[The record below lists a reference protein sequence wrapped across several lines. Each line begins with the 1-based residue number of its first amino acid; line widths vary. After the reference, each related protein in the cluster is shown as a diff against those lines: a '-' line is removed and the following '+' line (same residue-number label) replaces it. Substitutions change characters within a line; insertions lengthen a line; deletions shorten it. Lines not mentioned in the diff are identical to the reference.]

1 MERLYF
7 PTSAQMSA
15 ADFVVAMDY
24 MDSINGSDLNISCS
38 SGDCIT
44 LESVSCPNTLNKS
57 ALLYTLAIVH
67 IFIFVVGLLANSV
80 VIWLNLQSKTTGYET
95 HLYIFNLAVADLCVL
110 LTLPV
115 WIVSLVQ
122 HNQWPMGEMTCKVT
136 HLIFSINLYS
146 SIFFLACMSVDRYLS
161 VSLRGTISKHR
172 RQIIRRLVC
181 VLVWLVAFGVS
192 LPDTYYLK
200 TVSSPVTNE
209 TFCRS
214 MYPEHTYKEWLLGM
228 EILNILLGF
237 IVPFAI
243 IAVFYCLLAWSL
255 SSSSSSS
262 LSSSSSSAVDQ
273 ERRIS
278 GRLIVSYVVVFMMCW
293 LPYHILV
300 LLDVFYFLHLLPF
313 SCLLDNFLYAGLNI
327 TQCYSLLHCCI
338 NPVLYSL
345 IHRNYRYEIMKA
357 FIFRYSSKTGL
368 TKLIDSSKVSE
379 AEYSAV
385 EQTPK

>member
-1 MERLYF
+1 
-7 PTSAQMSA
+7 MSA
-15 ADFVVAMDY
+15 ADFAAAMDY
-24 MDSINGSDLNISCS
+24 MESINSSDLNISCS
-38 SGDCIT
+38 SGDCII
-44 LESVSCPNTLNKS
+44 LESVSCSNTLNKS
-57 ALLYTLAIVH
+57 ALLYTLAIVY
-67 IFIFVVGLLANSV
+67 IFIFVMGLLANSV
-80 VIWLNLQSKTTGYET
+80 VIWLNLQSKSTGYET

-115 WIVSLVQ
+115 WVVSLVQ

-136 HLIFSINLYS
+136 HLVFSINLYS
-146 SIFFLACMSVDRYLS
+146 SIFFLTCMSVDRYLS
-161 VSLRGTISKHR
+161 VSLRGTVGKQKR
-172 RQIIRRLVC
+172 KIIRRLVC
-181 VLVWLVAFGVS
+181 VLVWLVAFAVS

-209 TFCRS
+209 TYCRS
-214 MYPEHTYKEWLLGM
+214 MYPEDSFKEWLLGM
-228 EILNILLGF
+228 EILSIVLGF
-237 IVPFAI
+237 IVPFIVIAI
-243 IAVFYCLLAWSL
+243 FYCLLAWTL

-262 LSSSSSSAVDQ
+262 TSSAGDQ
-273 ERRIS
+273 ERKIS
-278 GRLIVSYVVVFMMCW
+278 GRLIVSYVVVFMVCW
-293 LPYHILV
+293 LPYHAMVLV
-300 LLDVFYFLHLLPF
+300 DVLSFLQLLPF
-313 SCLLDNFLYAGLNI
+313 SCLLDNFLYAGLHI

-338 NPVLYSL
+338 NPVLYSF

>member
-1 MERLYF
+1 
-7 PTSAQMSA
+7 MSA
-15 ADFVVAMDY
+15 ADFAVAMDY
-24 MDSINGSDLNISCS
+24 YMDSLNSSDLNISCS

-44 LESVSCPNTLNKS
+44 LESVSCPNTLNRT
-57 ALLYTLAIVH
+57 ALLYTLSIVH
-67 IFIFVVGLLANSV
+67 IFIFVIGLLANSV

-110 LTLPV
+110 LTLPI

-146 SIFFLACMSVDRYLS
+146 SIFFLACMSIDRYLS

-181 VLVWLVAFGVS
+181 VLVWLVAFAVS

-200 TVSSPVTNE
+200 IVSYPGSNE
-209 TFCRS
+209 TYCRS
-214 MYPEHTYKEWLLGM
+214 VYPEDTFKEWLLGM

-237 IVPFAI
+237 IIPFAI
-243 IAVFYCLLAWSL
+243 IAVFYCLLAWTL
-255 SSSSSSS
+255 SSSSPSS
-262 LSSSSSSAVDQ
+262 LSTSSSSSVDQ

-278 GRLIVSYVVVFMMCW
+278 GRLIVSYVIVFMVCW

-313 SCLLDNFLYAGLNI
+313 SCFLDNFLYAGLNI
-327 TQCYSLLHCCI
+327 TQCYSLLHCCV

>member
-1 MERLYF
+1 
-7 PTSAQMSA
+7 MSA
-15 ADFVVAMDY
+15 ADFGPTMDY
-24 MDSINGSDLNISCS
+24 MDNSSDPNSSCTI
-38 SGDCIT
+38 DCII

-67 IFIFVVGLLANSV
+67 IFIFVIGLLANSV
-80 VIWLNLQSKTTGYET
+80 VIWLNLQSKSTGYET

-161 VSLRGTISKHR
+161 VSLRGTISKKR

-181 VLVWLVAFGVS
+181 ILVWLVAFAVS

-200 TVSSPVTNE
+200 TEFSSVTNE
-209 TFCRS
+209 TFCRAV
-214 MYPEHTYKEWLLGM
+214 YPEDTAKEWVLGM

-243 IAVFYCLLAWSL
+243 IAVFYCLLAWTV
-255 SSSSSSS
+255 SSSSPSS
-262 LSSSSSSAVDQ
+262 LSSSTSSSVEQ

-278 GRLIVSYVVVFMMCW
+278 GRLIVSYVVVFMVCW
-293 LPYHILV
+293 LPYHMML

-313 SCLLDNFLYAGLNI
+313 SCLLDNFLYAGLHI
-327 TQCYSLLHCCI
+327 TQCYSFLHCCI